1 MIENLIALVGK
12 VPPEAWDAVGR
23 LLTAVLTHDD
33 PARAAER
40 AAAAIASE
48 AAADAAI
55 RKSLE
60 KRT

>member
-1 MIENLIALVGK
+1 VIEELVALVGK
-12 VPPEAWDAVGR
+12 VPPEAWEAVGR
-23 LLTAVLTHDD
+23 LLTAVVGHDD

-48 AAADAAI
+48 AAADEAI

-60 KRT
+60 ARG